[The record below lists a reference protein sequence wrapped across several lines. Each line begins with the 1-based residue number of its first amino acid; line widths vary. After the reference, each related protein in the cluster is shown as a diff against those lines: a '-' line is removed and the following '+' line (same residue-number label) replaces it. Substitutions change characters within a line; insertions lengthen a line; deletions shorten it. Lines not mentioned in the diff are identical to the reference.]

1 MFTALD
7 VHSGKKM
14 INEKNKCFISKFLS
28 KYFFKALV
36 LFWCK
41 WGHQWPPIK
50 VQKTKYVNVEH
61 GAEHYGI
68 LSIFLAF
75 QLIILID
82 ELGQGF
88 KRSSSCV
95 IKCYT
100 MHIMSLHNI
109 LAELK
114 RALKSPQKPGKP
126 RCGLKDGNLNNS
138 AIFSTFPFKIQIVHL
153 VEFNASNTLEF
164 FPRRVQI
171 VVYGLWWPDICNTR
185 MILARY
191 KTAAAKSHN
200 MTLFCYEN

>member
-1 MFTALD
+1 MRSSMTTHQGPKD
-7 VHSGKKM
+7 K
-14 INEKNKCFISKFLS
+14 ICKCGAWS
-28 KYFFKALV
+28 
-36 LFWCK
+36 W
-41 WGHQWPPIK
+41 
-50 VQKTKYVNVEH
+50 E
-61 GAEHYGI
+61 AEHYGI

-126 RCGLKDGNLNNS
+126 RCGLSAGNLNNS

-191 KTAAAKSHN
+191 KTESAAKSHN
-200 MTLFCYEN
+200 MTLFF